1 MAHRAVVHVL
11 FALGLFHKSRTDLI
25 QTAQTVEAAVGGEAC
40 LNCQL
45 TQSKDVLQIT
55 WQKVLSSGEKD
66 LATYSERFGPRVNPA
81 FKDKV
86 EIIDS
91 GLKNSSIVIREVTEQ
106 DEGCYRCLFNAY
118 PDGALIGRTCLQLYE
133 LHEPIL
139 HVRESQSVEELVVSC
154 SATGRPAPTVTL
166 SVTQPHLYLSHNNT
180 DIVHDANGTVCVTS
194 TAVLS
199 GFRDNT
205 AQVGCAARVLSGQK
219 EVFLRIPEVK
229 QTSDGLNEESGSD
242 NRHFIVTW
250 SVLLLCGCVAVVIFV
265 CSRINQN
272 QENRN
277 HEMSE
282 IPQTNNI
289 NTPRQSEDT
298 QETDGIRK
306 RTPETN
312 QESNHSASPPSP
324 ENSQI
329 RRRTPETNQ
338 KKQRLGVFTFTSK
351 NT

>member
-1 MAHRAVVHVL
+1 MARAVLLLFVWGL
-11 FALGLFHKSRTDLI
+11 FAEGRTVLI

-55 WQKVLSSGEKD
+55 WQKVLSSGARD
-66 LATYSERFGPRVNPA
+66 LATYSERFGPRVNPDC
-81 FKDKV
+81 KDKV

-154 SATGRPAPTVTL
+154 SATGRPAPSVTL
-166 SVTQPHLYLSHNNT
+166 SVTQPHLYFSHNNT
-180 DIVHDANGTVCVTS
+180 DSVHDANGTVSVTS

-199 GFRDNT
+199 GFRDNS

-229 QTSDGLNEESGSD
+229 QTPDDSTAT
-242 NRHFIVTW
+242 IV
-250 SVLLLCGCVAVVIFV
+250 SSALISIIMLCLIVAVVI
-265 CSRINQN
+265 
-272 QENRN
+272 
-277 HEMSE
+277 MMLL
-282 IPQTNNI
+282 
-289 NTPRQSEDT
+289 
-298 QETDGIRK
+298 IRK
-306 RTPETN
+306 RSNSLSERDSEKNKTPKKDTDQTKTPLVGQKNEQVRQRSPTN
-312 QESNHSASPPSP
+312 TCPTNVHPEPVVSSP
-324 ENSQI
+324 
-329 RRRTPETNQ
+329 RR
-338 KKQRLGVFTFTSK
+338 LVYI
-351 NT
+351 